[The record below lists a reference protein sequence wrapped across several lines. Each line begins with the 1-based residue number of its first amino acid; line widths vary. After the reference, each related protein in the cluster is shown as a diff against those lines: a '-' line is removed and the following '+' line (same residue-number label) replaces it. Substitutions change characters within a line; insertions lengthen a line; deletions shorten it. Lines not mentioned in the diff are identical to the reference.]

1 MLGSNIKLA
10 KPSFYNI
17 EMEEFKMNYE
27 NMSSQILKA
36 IGGENNISSVVHC
49 STRLRF
55 TLNDQSK
62 ADDEKVKA
70 IKGVLSLVKKGGQYQ
85 LVIGNDVDKVYKEI
99 MKMTKLDSVK
109 ENNKKDKETIIN
121 RVLSV
126 ITGSIAPIIP
136 LLAGAGMGKVLL
148 LILSML
154 GIMDKSSQTYYLFNF
169 IFDTGFYFMPAFIG
183 FSAARIFKCN
193 QYLAAFLCLAM
204 LHPSWLTLVSAGKAV
219 YFLGIPLALV
229 KYSSQ
234 LVTALLTVWVMSYVE
249 KYVYKYVPDMIKVFM
264 APLLVMLITAPLAF
278 IVIGPVGN
286 FIAQW
291 VADIV
296 LFVQQHFGFVAIPIL
311 AAVYPWLVSIGMHK
325 ALSPICVMLIEQNGF
340 DPVTR
345 VIALCSN
352 ISQASASL
360 AVSLKTKNSE
370 LKQIAFSS
378 SVTAFLGG
386 ITEPAMYGVTL
397 KLKKP
402 MYACMIGGAAGG
414 LFAGIVQLKA
424 YIYVTPGLLSLPMWV
439 SEGSKDLL
447 YAIITMAISAVV
459 TFIATLV
466 IGFDDPVKDIKEV
479 ENKKILDNSDY
490 ENILAPVKGEIVS
503 LENVADETFSSGIMG
518 AGIAIIPS
526 EGKVYAPGDGI
537 ISASFHTGH
546 AIGITINDVEIL
558 IHVGIDTVS
567 LEGKYFELMISQGQK
582 VKKGDLLLEF
592 DIDKIQEAG
601 YDLTTMIIVTNSDDY
616 MEVVQTDKS
625 IVDKEDVILT
635 VI

>member
-1 MLGSNIKLA
+1 
-10 KPSFYNI
+10 
-17 EMEEFKMNYE
+17 MNYE
-27 NMSSQILKA
+27 KMSSEILKA
-36 IGGENNISSVVHC
+36 IGGENNIASVVHC

-62 ADDEKVKA
+62 ADDEKVKD

-99 MKMTKLDSVK
+99 MKFTKFDSSNEKCKDNNNK
-109 ENNKKDKETIIN
+109 ENIVN
-121 RVLSV
+121 RMLAI
-126 ITGSIAPIIP
+126 ITGSIAPMIP

-154 GIMDKSSQTYYLFNF
+154 GILSKSSQTYYVLNF
-169 IFDTGFYFMPAFIG
+169 IFDTGFYFMPAFVG
-183 FSAARIFKCN
+183 FSAARMFNCN
-193 QYLAAFLCLAM
+193 QYLAGFICLSM
-204 LHPSWLTLVSAGKAV
+204 LHPEWISLVSAGKAV

-234 LVTALLTVWVMSYVE
+234 LVTAILTVWIMSYVE

-286 FIAQW
+286 FVAQW

-296 LFVQQHFGFVAIPIL
+296 LFVQQHFGFVAIPVL

-360 AVSLKTKNSE
+360 AVSLKTKDRE

-424 YIYVTPGLLSLPMWV
+424 YIYVTPGVLSLPMWV
-439 SEGSKDLL
+439 SEGSKDLV
-447 YAIITMAISAVV
+447 YAIITMIISTVV
-459 TFIATLV
+459 TFIATLI
-466 IGFDDPVKDIKEV
+466 IGFDDSVKDIKEV
-479 ENKKILDNSDY
+479 EQKKILNKSNY
-490 ENILAPVKGEIVS
+490 ENILAPVKGKIVS
-503 LENVADETFSSGIMG
+503 LENIADETFSSGIMG

-526 EGKVYAPGDGI
+526 EGKVYSPGDGI
-537 ISASFHTGH
+537 ISACFHTGH
-546 AIGITINDVEIL
+546 AIGITINDIELL

-567 LEGKYFELMISQGQK
+567 LEGKYFKLMISQGQT

-592 DIDKIQEAG
+592 DIDKIHEAG
-601 YDLTTMIIVTNSDDY
+601 YDLTTMIIVTNSNDY

>member
-1 MLGSNIKLA
+1 
-10 KPSFYNI
+10 
-17 EMEEFKMNYE
+17 MNYE
-27 NMSSQILKA
+27 KMSSEILKA
-36 IGGENNISSVVHC
+36 IGGENNIASVVHC

-62 ADDEKVKA
+62 ADDEKVKD

-99 MKMTKLDSVK
+99 MKFTKFDSSNEKCKDNNNK
-109 ENNKKDKETIIN
+109 ENIVN
-121 RVLSV
+121 RMLAI
-126 ITGSIAPIIP
+126 ITGSIAPMIP

-154 GIMDKSSQTYYLFNF
+154 GILSKSSQTYYVLNF
-169 IFDTGFYFMPAFIG
+169 IFDTGFYFMPAFVG
-183 FSAARIFKCN
+183 FSAARMFNCN
-193 QYLAAFLCLAM
+193 QYLAGFICLSM
-204 LHPSWLTLVSAGKAV
+204 LHPEWISLVSAGKAI

-234 LVTALLTVWVMSYVE
+234 LVTAILTVWIMSYVE

-286 FIAQW
+286 FVAQW
-291 VADIV
+291 VADII

-360 AVSLKTKNSE
+360 AVSLKTKDRE

-439 SEGSKDLL
+439 SEGSKDLV
-447 YAIITMAISAVV
+447 YAIITMIISTVV
-459 TFIATLV
+459 TFIATLI

-479 ENKKILDNSDY
+479 EHKEILNKSNY
-490 ENILAPVKGEIVS
+490 ENILAPVKGKIVS

-526 EGKVYAPGDGI
+526 EGKVYSPGDGI
-537 ISASFHTGH
+537 ISACFHTGH
-546 AIGITINDVEIL
+546 AIGITINDIELL

-567 LEGKYFELMISQGQK
+567 LEGKYFKLMISQGQT

-592 DIDKIQEAG
+592 DIDKIHEAG
-601 YDLTTMIIVTNSDDY
+601 YDLTTMIIVTNSNDY

>member
-1 MLGSNIKLA
+1 
-10 KPSFYNI
+10 
-17 EMEEFKMNYE
+17 MNYE
-27 NMSSQILKA
+27 KMSSEILKA
-36 IGGENNISSVVHC
+36 IGGENNIASVVHC

-62 ADDEKVKA
+62 ADDEKVKD

-99 MKMTKLDSVK
+99 MKITKFDSSNEKCKDNNNK
-109 ENNKKDKETIIN
+109 ENIIN
-121 RVLSV
+121 RILAI
-126 ITGSIAPIIP
+126 ITGSIAPMIP

-154 GIMDKSSQTYYLFNF
+154 GILSKSSQTYYVLNF
-169 IFDTGFYFMPAFIG
+169 IFDTGFYFMPAFVG
-183 FSAARIFKCN
+183 FSAARMFNCN
-193 QYLAAFLCLAM
+193 QYLAGFICLSM
-204 LHPSWLTLVSAGKAV
+204 LHPEWISLVSAGKAV

-234 LVTALLTVWVMSYVE
+234 LVTAILTVWIMSYVE

-286 FIAQW
+286 FVAQW

-296 LFVQQHFGFVAIPIL
+296 LFVQQHFGFVAIPVL

-360 AVSLKTKNSE
+360 AVSLKTKDRE

-439 SEGSKDLL
+439 SEGSKDLV
-447 YAIITMAISAVV
+447 YAIITMIISTVV
-459 TFIATLV
+459 TFIATLI

-479 ENKKILDNSDY
+479 EHKEILNKSNY
-490 ENILAPVKGEIVS
+490 ENILAPVKGKIVS

-526 EGKVYAPGDGI
+526 EGKVYSPGDGI
-537 ISASFHTGH
+537 ISACFHTGH
-546 AIGITINDVEIL
+546 AIGITINDIELL

-567 LEGKYFELMISQGQK
+567 LEGKYFKLMISQGQT

-592 DIDKIQEAG
+592 DIDKIHEAG
-601 YDLTTMIIVTNSDDY
+601 YDLTTMIIVTNSNDY

>member
-1 MLGSNIKLA
+1 
-10 KPSFYNI
+10 
-17 EMEEFKMNYE
+17 MNYE
-27 NMSSQILKA
+27 KMSSEILKA
-36 IGGENNISSVVHC
+36 IGGENNIASVVHC

-62 ADDEKVKA
+62 ADDEKVKD

-99 MKMTKLDSVK
+99 MKITKFDSSNEKCKDNNNK
-109 ENNKKDKETIIN
+109 ENIIN
-121 RVLSV
+121 RILAI
-126 ITGSIAPIIP
+126 ITGSIAPMIP

-154 GIMDKSSQTYYLFNF
+154 GILSKSSQTYYVLNF
-169 IFDTGFYFMPAFIG
+169 IFDTGFYFMPAFVG
-183 FSAARIFKCN
+183 FSAARMFNCN
-193 QYLAAFLCLAM
+193 QYLAGFICLSM
-204 LHPSWLTLVSAGKAV
+204 LHPEWISLVSAGKAV

-234 LVTALLTVWVMSYVE
+234 LVTAILTVWIMSYVE

-286 FIAQW
+286 FVAQW

-296 LFVQQHFGFVAIPIL
+296 LFVQQHFGFVAIPVL

-360 AVSLKTKNSE
+360 AVSLKTKDRE

-439 SEGSKDLL
+439 SEGSKDLV
-447 YAIITMAISAVV
+447 YAIITMIISTVV
-459 TFIATLV
+459 TFIATLI
-466 IGFDDPVKDIKEV
+466 IGFDDSVKDIKEV
-479 ENKKILDNSDY
+479 EQKKILNKSNY
-490 ENILAPVKGEIVS
+490 ENILAPVKGKIVS

-526 EGKVYAPGDGI
+526 EGKVYSPGDGI
-537 ISASFHTGH
+537 ISACFHTGH
-546 AIGITINDVEIL
+546 AIGITINDIELL

-567 LEGKYFELMISQGQK
+567 LEGKYFKLIISQGQT

-592 DIDKIQEAG
+592 DIDKIHEAG
-601 YDLTTMIIVTNSDDY
+601 YDLTTMIIVTNSNDY

>member
-1 MLGSNIKLA
+1 
-10 KPSFYNI
+10 
-17 EMEEFKMNYE
+17 MNYE
-27 NMSSQILKA
+27 KMSSEILKA
-36 IGGENNISSVVHC
+36 IGGENNIASVVHC

-62 ADDEKVKA
+62 ADDEKVKD

-99 MKMTKLDSVK
+99 MKITKFDSSNEKCKDNNNK
-109 ENNKKDKETIIN
+109 ENIIN
-121 RVLSV
+121 RILAI
-126 ITGSIAPIIP
+126 ITGSIAPMIP

-154 GIMDKSSQTYYLFNF
+154 GILSKSSQTYYVLNF
-169 IFDTGFYFMPAFIG
+169 IFDTGFYFMPAFVG
-183 FSAARIFKCN
+183 FSAARMFNCN
-193 QYLAAFLCLAM
+193 QYLAGFICLSM
-204 LHPSWLTLVSAGKAV
+204 LHPEWISLVSAGKAV

-234 LVTALLTVWVMSYVE
+234 LVTAILTVWIMSYVE

-286 FIAQW
+286 FVAQW

-296 LFVQQHFGFVAIPIL
+296 LFVQQHFGFVAIPVL

-360 AVSLKTKNSE
+360 AVSLKTKDRE

-424 YIYVTPGLLSLPMWV
+424 YIYVTPGVLSLPMWV
-439 SEGSKDLL
+439 SEGSKDLV
-447 YAIITMAISAVV
+447 YAIITMIISTVV
-459 TFIATLV
+459 TFIATLI
-466 IGFDDPVKDIKEV
+466 IGFDDSVKDIKEV
-479 ENKKILDNSDY
+479 EQKKILNKSNY
-490 ENILAPVKGEIVS
+490 ENILAPVKGKIVS

-526 EGKVYAPGDGI
+526 EGKVYSPGDGI
-537 ISASFHTGH
+537 ISACFHTGH
-546 AIGITINDVEIL
+546 AIGITINDIELL

-567 LEGKYFELMISQGQK
+567 LEGKYFKLIISQGQT

-592 DIDKIQEAG
+592 DIDKIHEAG
-601 YDLTTMIIVTNSDDY
+601 YDLTTMIIVTNSNDY

>member
-1 MLGSNIKLA
+1 
-10 KPSFYNI
+10 
-17 EMEEFKMNYE
+17 MNYE
-27 NMSSQILKA
+27 KMSSEILKA
-36 IGGENNISSVVHC
+36 IGGENNIASVVHC

-62 ADDEKVKA
+62 ADDEKVKD

-99 MKMTKLDSVK
+99 MKFTKFDSSNEKCKDNNNK
-109 ENNKKDKETIIN
+109 ENIVN
-121 RVLSV
+121 RMLAI
-126 ITGSIAPIIP
+126 ITGSIAPMIP

-154 GIMDKSSQTYYLFNF
+154 GILSKSSQTYYVLNF
-169 IFDTGFYFMPAFIG
+169 IFDTGFYFMPAFVG
-183 FSAARIFKCN
+183 FSAARMFNCN
-193 QYLAAFLCLAM
+193 QYLAGFICLSM
-204 LHPSWLTLVSAGKAV
+204 LHPEWISLVSAGKAV

-234 LVTALLTVWVMSYVE
+234 LVTAILTVWIMSYVE

-286 FIAQW
+286 FVAQW
-291 VADIV
+291 VADII

-360 AVSLKTKNSE
+360 AVSLKTKDRE

-424 YIYVTPGLLSLPMWV
+424 YIYVTPGLLSLPMWI
-439 SEGSKDLL
+439 SEGSKDLV
-447 YAIITMAISAVV
+447 YAIITMIISTVV
-459 TFIATLV
+459 TFIATLI

-479 ENKKILDNSDY
+479 EHKEILNKSNY
-490 ENILAPVKGEIVS
+490 ENILAPVKGKIVS

-526 EGKVYAPGDGI
+526 EGKVYSPGDGI
-537 ISASFHTGH
+537 ISACFHTGH
-546 AIGITINDVEIL
+546 AIGITINDIELL

-567 LEGKYFELMISQGQK
+567 LEGKYFKLMISQGQT

-592 DIDKIQEAG
+592 DIDKIHEAG
-601 YDLTTMIIVTNSDDY
+601 YDLTTMIIVTNSNDY

>member
-1 MLGSNIKLA
+1 
-10 KPSFYNI
+10 
-17 EMEEFKMNYE
+17 MNYE
-27 NMSSQILKA
+27 KMSSEILKA
-36 IGGENNISSVVHC
+36 IGGKNNIASVVHC

-62 ADDEKVKA
+62 ADDEKVKD

-99 MKMTKLDSVK
+99 MKITKFDSSNEKCKDNNNK
-109 ENNKKDKETIIN
+109 ENIIN
-121 RVLSV
+121 RILAI
-126 ITGSIAPIIP
+126 ITGSIAPMIP

-154 GIMDKSSQTYYLFNF
+154 GILSKSSQTYYVLNF
-169 IFDTGFYFMPAFIG
+169 IFDTGFYFMPAFVG
-183 FSAARIFKCN
+183 FSAARMFNCN
-193 QYLAAFLCLAM
+193 QYLAGFICLSM
-204 LHPSWLTLVSAGKAV
+204 LHPEWISLVSAGKAV

-234 LVTALLTVWVMSYVE
+234 LVTAILTVWIMSYVE

-286 FIAQW
+286 FVAQW

-296 LFVQQHFGFVAIPIL
+296 LFVQQHFGFVAIPVL

-360 AVSLKTKNSE
+360 AVSLKTKDRE

-424 YIYVTPGLLSLPMWV
+424 YIYVTPGVLSLPMWV
-439 SEGSKDLL
+439 SEGSKDLV
-447 YAIITMAISAVV
+447 YAIITMIISTVV
-459 TFIATLV
+459 TFIATLI
-466 IGFDDPVKDIKEV
+466 IGFDDSVKDIKEV
-479 ENKKILDNSDY
+479 EQKKILNKSNY
-490 ENILAPVKGEIVS
+490 ENILAPVKGKIVS

-526 EGKVYAPGDGI
+526 EGKVYSPGDGI
-537 ISASFHTGH
+537 ISACFHTGH
-546 AIGITINDVEIL
+546 AIGITINDIELL

-567 LEGKYFELMISQGQK
+567 LEGKYFKLIISQGQT

-592 DIDKIQEAG
+592 DIDKIHEAG
-601 YDLTTMIIVTNSDDY
+601 YDLTTMIIVTNSNDY

>member
-1 MLGSNIKLA
+1 
-10 KPSFYNI
+10 
-17 EMEEFKMNYE
+17 MNYE
-27 NMSSQILKA
+27 KMSSEILKA
-36 IGGENNISSVVHC
+36 IGGENNIASVVHC

-62 ADDEKVKA
+62 ADDEKVKD

-99 MKMTKLDSVK
+99 MKFTKFDSSNEKCKDNNNK
-109 ENNKKDKETIIN
+109 ENIVN
-121 RVLSV
+121 RMLAI
-126 ITGSIAPIIP
+126 ITGSIAPMIP

-154 GIMDKSSQTYYLFNF
+154 GILSKSSQTYYVLNF
-169 IFDTGFYFMPAFIG
+169 IFDTGFYFMPAFVG
-183 FSAARIFKCN
+183 FSAARMFNCN
-193 QYLAAFLCLAM
+193 QYLAGFICLSM
-204 LHPSWLTLVSAGKAV
+204 LHPEWISLVSAGKAV

-234 LVTALLTVWVMSYVE
+234 LVTAILTVWIMSYVE

-286 FIAQW
+286 FVAQW
-291 VADIV
+291 VADII
-296 LFVQQHFGFVAIPIL
+296 LFVQQHFGFVAIPVL

-360 AVSLKTKNSE
+360 AVSLKTKDRE

-439 SEGSKDLL
+439 SEGSKDLV
-447 YAIITMAISAVV
+447 YAIITMIISTVV
-459 TFIATLV
+459 TFIATLI

-479 ENKKILDNSDY
+479 EHKEILNKSNY
-490 ENILAPVKGEIVS
+490 ENILAPVKGKIVS
-503 LENVADETFSSGIMG
+503 LENIADETFSSGIMG

-526 EGKVYAPGDGI
+526 EGKVYSPGDGI
-537 ISASFHTGH
+537 ISACFHTGH
-546 AIGITINDVEIL
+546 AIGITINDIELL

-567 LEGKYFELMISQGQK
+567 LEGKYFKLMISQGQT

-592 DIDKIQEAG
+592 DIDKIHEAG
-601 YDLTTMIIVTNSDDY
+601 YDLTTMIIVTNSNDY

>member
-1 MLGSNIKLA
+1 
-10 KPSFYNI
+10 
-17 EMEEFKMNYE
+17 MEEIKMNYE
-27 NMSSQILKA
+27 KMSSEILKA
-36 IGGENNISSVVHC
+36 IGGENNIASVVHC

-62 ADDEKVKA
+62 ADDEKVKD

-99 MKMTKLDSVK
+99 MKFTKFDSSNEKCKDNNNK
-109 ENNKKDKETIIN
+109 ENIVN
-121 RVLSV
+121 RMLAI
-126 ITGSIAPIIP
+126 ITGSIAPMIP

-154 GIMDKSSQTYYLFNF
+154 GILSKSSQTYYVLNF
-169 IFDTGFYFMPAFIG
+169 IFDTGFYFMPAFVG
-183 FSAARIFKCN
+183 FSAARMFNCN
-193 QYLAAFLCLAM
+193 QYLAGFICLSM
-204 LHPSWLTLVSAGKAV
+204 LHPEWISLVSAGKAV

-234 LVTALLTVWVMSYVE
+234 LVTAILTVWIMSYVE

-286 FIAQW
+286 FVAQW
-291 VADIV
+291 VADII

-360 AVSLKTKNSE
+360 AVSLKTKDRE

-439 SEGSKDLL
+439 SEGSKDLV
-447 YAIITMAISAVV
+447 YAIITMIISTVV
-459 TFIATLV
+459 TFIATLI

-479 ENKKILDNSDY
+479 EHKEILNKSNY
-490 ENILAPVKGEIVS
+490 ENILAPVKGKIVS

-526 EGKVYAPGDGI
+526 EGKVYSPGDGI
-537 ISASFHTGH
+537 ISACFHTGH
-546 AIGITINDVEIL
+546 AIGITINDIELL

-567 LEGKYFELMISQGQK
+567 LEGKYFKLMISQGQT

-592 DIDKIQEAG
+592 DIDKIHEAG
-601 YDLTTMIIVTNSDDY
+601 YDLTTMIIVTNSNDY

>member
-1 MLGSNIKLA
+1 
-10 KPSFYNI
+10 
-17 EMEEFKMNYE
+17 MNYE
-27 NMSSQILKA
+27 KMSSEILKA
-36 IGGENNISSVVHC
+36 IGGENNIASVVHC

-62 ADDEKVKA
+62 ADDEKVKD

-99 MKMTKLDSVK
+99 MKFTKFDSSNEKCKDNNNK
-109 ENNKKDKETIIN
+109 ENIVN
-121 RVLSV
+121 RMLAI
-126 ITGSIAPIIP
+126 ITGSIAPMIP

-154 GIMDKSSQTYYLFNF
+154 GILSKSSQTYYVLNF
-169 IFDTGFYFMPAFIG
+169 IFDTGFYFMPAFVG
-183 FSAARIFKCN
+183 FSAARMFNCN
-193 QYLAAFLCLAM
+193 QYLAGFICLSM
-204 LHPSWLTLVSAGKAV
+204 LHPEWISLVSAGKAV

-234 LVTALLTVWVMSYVE
+234 LVTAILTVWIMSYVE

-286 FIAQW
+286 FVAQW
-291 VADIV
+291 VADII

-360 AVSLKTKNSE
+360 AVSLKTKDRE

-439 SEGSKDLL
+439 SEGSKDLV
-447 YAIITMAISAVV
+447 YAIITMIISTVV
-459 TFIATLV
+459 TFIATLI

-479 ENKKILDNSDY
+479 EHKEILNKSNY
-490 ENILAPVKGEIVS
+490 ENILAPVKGKIVS

-526 EGKVYAPGDGI
+526 EGKVYSPGDGI
-537 ISASFHTGH
+537 ISACFHTGH
-546 AIGITINDVEIL
+546 AIGITINDIELL

-567 LEGKYFELMISQGQK
+567 LEGKYFKLMISQGQT

-592 DIDKIQEAG
+592 DIDKIHEAG
-601 YDLTTMIIVTNSDDY
+601 YDLTTMIIVTNSNDY

>member
-1 MLGSNIKLA
+1 
-10 KPSFYNI
+10 
-17 EMEEFKMNYE
+17 MNYE
-27 NMSSQILKA
+27 KMSSEILKA
-36 IGGENNISSVVHC
+36 IGGENNIASVVYC

-62 ADDEKVKA
+62 ADDEKVKD

-99 MKMTKLDSVK
+99 MKFTKFDSSNEKCKDNNNK
-109 ENNKKDKETIIN
+109 ENIVN
-121 RVLSV
+121 RMLAI
-126 ITGSIAPIIP
+126 ITGSIAPMIP

-154 GIMDKSSQTYYLFNF
+154 GILSKSSQTYYVLNF
-169 IFDTGFYFMPAFIG
+169 IFDTGFYFMPAFVG
-183 FSAARIFKCN
+183 FSAARMFNCN
-193 QYLAAFLCLAM
+193 QYLAGFICLSM
-204 LHPSWLTLVSAGKAV
+204 LHPEWISLVSAGKAV

-234 LVTALLTVWVMSYVE
+234 LVTAILTVWIMSYVE

-286 FIAQW
+286 FVAQW
-291 VADIV
+291 VADII

-360 AVSLKTKNSE
+360 AVSLKTKDRE

-439 SEGSKDLL
+439 SEGSKDLV
-447 YAIITMAISAVV
+447 YAIITMIISTVV
-459 TFIATLV
+459 TFIATLI

-479 ENKKILDNSDY
+479 EHKEILNKSNY
-490 ENILAPVKGEIVS
+490 ENILAPVKGKIVS

-526 EGKVYAPGDGI
+526 EGKVYSPGDGI
-537 ISASFHTGH
+537 ISACFHTGH
-546 AIGITINDVEIL
+546 AIGITINDIELL

-567 LEGKYFELMISQGQK
+567 LEGKYFKLMISQGQT

-592 DIDKIQEAG
+592 DIDKIHEAG
-601 YDLTTMIIVTNSDDY
+601 YDLTTMIIVTNSNDY

>member
-1 MLGSNIKLA
+1 
-10 KPSFYNI
+10 
-17 EMEEFKMNYE
+17 MNYE
-27 NMSSQILKA
+27 KMSSEILKA
-36 IGGENNISSVVHC
+36 IGGENNIASVVHC

-55 TLNDQSK
+55 TLNDQLK
-62 ADDEKVKA
+62 ADDEKVKD

-99 MKMTKLDSVK
+99 MKFTKFDSSNEKCKDNNNK
-109 ENNKKDKETIIN
+109 ENIVN
-121 RVLSV
+121 RMLAI
-126 ITGSIAPIIP
+126 ITGSIAPMIP

-154 GIMDKSSQTYYLFNF
+154 GILSKSSQTYYVLNF
-169 IFDTGFYFMPAFIG
+169 IFDTGFYFMPAFVG
-183 FSAARIFKCN
+183 FSAARMFNCN
-193 QYLAAFLCLAM
+193 QYLAGFICLSM
-204 LHPSWLTLVSAGKAV
+204 LHPEWISLVSAGKAV

-234 LVTALLTVWVMSYVE
+234 LVTAILTVWIMSYVE

-286 FIAQW
+286 FVAQW
-291 VADIV
+291 VADII

-360 AVSLKTKNSE
+360 AVSLKTKDRE

-439 SEGSKDLL
+439 SEGSKDLV
-447 YAIITMAISAVV
+447 YAIITMIISTVV
-459 TFIATLV
+459 TFIATLI

-479 ENKKILDNSDY
+479 EHKEILNKSNY
-490 ENILAPVKGEIVS
+490 ENILAPVKGKIVS

-526 EGKVYAPGDGI
+526 EGKVYSPGDGI
-537 ISASFHTGH
+537 ISACFHTGH
-546 AIGITINDVEIL
+546 AIGITINDIELL

-567 LEGKYFELMISQGQK
+567 LEGKYFKLMISQGQT

-592 DIDKIQEAG
+592 DIDKIHEAG
-601 YDLTTMIIVTNSDDY
+601 YDLTTMIIVTNSNDY

>member
-1 MLGSNIKLA
+1 
-10 KPSFYNI
+10 
-17 EMEEFKMNYE
+17 MNYE
-27 NMSSQILKA
+27 KMSSEILKA
-36 IGGENNISSVVHC
+36 IGGENNIASVVHC

-62 ADDEKVKA
+62 ADDEKVKD

-99 MKMTKLDSVK
+99 MKFTKFDSSNEKCKDNNNK
-109 ENNKKDKETIIN
+109 ENIIN
-121 RVLSV
+121 RILAI
-126 ITGSIAPIIP
+126 ITGSIAPMIP

-154 GIMDKSSQTYYLFNF
+154 GILSKSSQTYYVLNF
-169 IFDTGFYFMPAFIG
+169 IFDTGFYFMPAFVG
-183 FSAARIFKCN
+183 FSAARMFNCN
-193 QYLAAFLCLAM
+193 QYLAGFICLSM
-204 LHPSWLTLVSAGKAV
+204 LHPEWISLVSAGKAI

-234 LVTALLTVWVMSYVE
+234 LVTAILTVWIMSYVE

-286 FIAQW
+286 FVAQW
-291 VADIV
+291 VADII

-360 AVSLKTKNSE
+360 AVSLKTKDRE

-439 SEGSKDLL
+439 SEGSKDLV
-447 YAIITMAISAVV
+447 YAIITMIISTVV
-459 TFIATLV
+459 TFIATLI

-479 ENKKILDNSDY
+479 EHKEILNKSNY
-490 ENILAPVKGEIVS
+490 ENILAPVKGKIVS

-526 EGKVYAPGDGI
+526 EGKVYSPGDGI
-537 ISASFHTGH
+537 ISACFHTGH
-546 AIGITINDVEIL
+546 AIGITINDIELL

-567 LEGKYFELMISQGQK
+567 LEGKYFKLMISQGQT

-592 DIDKIQEAG
+592 DIDKIHEAG
-601 YDLTTMIIVTNSDDY
+601 YDLTTMIIVTNSNDY

>member
-1 MLGSNIKLA
+1 
-10 KPSFYNI
+10 
-17 EMEEFKMNYE
+17 MNYE
-27 NMSSQILKA
+27 KMSSEILKA
-36 IGGENNISSVVHC
+36 IGGENNIASVVHC

-62 ADDEKVKA
+62 ADDEKVKD

-99 MKMTKLDSVK
+99 MKFTKFDSSNEKCKDNNNK
-109 ENNKKDKETIIN
+109 ENIVN
-121 RVLSV
+121 RMLAI
-126 ITGSIAPIIP
+126 ITGSIAPMIP

-154 GIMDKSSQTYYLFNF
+154 GILSKSSQTYYVLNF
-169 IFDTGFYFMPAFIG
+169 IFDTGFYFMPAFVG
-183 FSAARIFKCN
+183 FSAARMFNCN
-193 QYLAAFLCLAM
+193 QYLAGFICLSM
-204 LHPSWLTLVSAGKAV
+204 LHPEWISLVSAGKAV

-234 LVTALLTVWVMSYVE
+234 LVTAILTVWIMSYVE

-286 FIAQW
+286 FVAQW
-291 VADIV
+291 VADII

-360 AVSLKTKNSE
+360 AVSLKTKDRE

-439 SEGSKDLL
+439 SEGSKDLV
-447 YAIITMAISAVV
+447 YAIITMIISTVV
-459 TFIATLV
+459 TFIATLI

-479 ENKKILDNSDY
+479 EHKEILNKSNY
-490 ENILAPVKGEIVS
+490 ENILAPVKGKIVS
-503 LENVADETFSSGIMG
+503 LENIADETFSSGIMG

-526 EGKVYAPGDGI
+526 EGKVYSPGDGI
-537 ISASFHTGH
+537 ISACFHTGH
-546 AIGITINDVEIL
+546 AIGITINDIELL

-567 LEGKYFELMISQGQK
+567 LEGKYFKLMISQGQT

-592 DIDKIQEAG
+592 DIDKIHEAG
-601 YDLTTMIIVTNSDDY
+601 YDLTTMIIVTNSNDY

>member
-1 MLGSNIKLA
+1 
-10 KPSFYNI
+10 
-17 EMEEFKMNYE
+17 MNYE
-27 NMSSQILKA
+27 KMSSEILKA
-36 IGGENNISSVVHC
+36 IGGENNIASVVHC

-62 ADDEKVKA
+62 ADDEKVKV

-99 MKMTKLDSVK
+99 MKFTKFDSSNEKCKDNNNK
-109 ENNKKDKETIIN
+109 ENIVN
-121 RVLSV
+121 RMLAI
-126 ITGSIAPIIP
+126 ITGSIAPMIP

-154 GIMDKSSQTYYLFNF
+154 GILSKSSQTYYVLNF
-169 IFDTGFYFMPAFIG
+169 IFDTGFYFMPAFVG
-183 FSAARIFKCN
+183 FSAARMFNCN
-193 QYLAAFLCLAM
+193 QYLAGFICLSM
-204 LHPSWLTLVSAGKAV
+204 LHPEWISLVSAGKAV

-234 LVTALLTVWVMSYVE
+234 LVTAILTVWIMSYVE

-286 FIAQW
+286 FVAQW
-291 VADIV
+291 VADII

-360 AVSLKTKNSE
+360 AVSLKTKDRE

-439 SEGSKDLL
+439 SEGSKDLV
-447 YAIITMAISAVV
+447 YAIITMIISTVV
-459 TFIATLV
+459 TFIATLI

-479 ENKKILDNSDY
+479 EHKEILNKSNY
-490 ENILAPVKGEIVS
+490 ENILAPVKGKIVS

-526 EGKVYAPGDGI
+526 EGKVYSPGDGI
-537 ISASFHTGH
+537 ISACFHTGH
-546 AIGITINDVEIL
+546 AIGITINDIELL

-567 LEGKYFELMISQGQK
+567 LEGKYFKLMISQGQT

-592 DIDKIQEAG
+592 DIDKIHEAG
-601 YDLTTMIIVTNSDDY
+601 YDLTTMIIVTNSNDY